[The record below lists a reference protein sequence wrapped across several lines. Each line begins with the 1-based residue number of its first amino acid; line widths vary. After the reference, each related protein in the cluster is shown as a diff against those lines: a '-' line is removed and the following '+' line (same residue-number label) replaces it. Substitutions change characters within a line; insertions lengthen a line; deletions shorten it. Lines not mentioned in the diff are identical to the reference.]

1 MKSDIFEVTLL
12 SFGFIRHMHLSFLLW
27 NFPVNNFFIKRQKLL
42 KISNDKNKHL
52 FLCYKNTP
60 IIFFGIINWRKHQP
74 EKVNKFLSMIEN
86 PQPETVIEEV
96 KLKFFVS
103 KIPVWD
109 YFNIS
114 KSVFKSYLIEKS
126 ITCLRNIILD
136 FMTSIVGQ
144 VTFIYCY
151 LLNFC

>member
-1 MKSDIFEVTLL
+1 
-12 SFGFIRHMHLSFLLW
+12 
-27 NFPVNNFFIKRQKLL
+27 
-42 KISNDKNKHL
+42 
-52 FLCYKNTP
+52 
-60 IIFFGIINWRKHQP
+60 
-74 EKVNKFLSMIEN
+74 MIEN
-86 PQPETVIEEV
+86 PEPETVIEEV

-126 ITCLRNIILD
+126 LACLRNIILD